1 MKLTKQSGIPTAV
14 YCPTPLSAQEVYLGD
29 IFAPGGTPISDRLV
43 KEVLSL
49 PIHPYLDAAMQDRII
64 AAFRA
69 G

>member
-1 MKLTKQSGIPTAV
+1 MAPHTLRKAPRS
-14 YCPTPLSAQEVYLGD
+14 
-29 IFAPGGTPISDRLV
+29 PGGTPISDRLV